1 MIRFLLELVIRRNS
15 WACSFLKASNIEWW
29 PWNAFECLGLRLS
42 KLKDVKSGCKG
53 RDLGTLSRAGFW
65 VVSTTGTAVVSGTPR
80 GAAGAAG
87 APGTPGAAGAAGAP
101 APPWHFL
108 MGLEVGWGLSRAL
121 SWTFSMTVLSQMM
134 SDSVLC
140 SMASMNVLR

>member
-1 MIRFLLELVIRRNS
+1 MIRLLLELVIRRNS
-15 WACSFLKASNIEWW
+15 WVCSFLKASNIEWW

-53 RDLGTLSRAGFW
+53 KDLGTLWRTGFW
-65 VVSTTGTAVVSGTPR
+65 VVSTTWRVVVSGTTEGTTGGTTG

-87 APGTPGAAGAAGAP
+87 GAGAAGAP
-101 APPWHFL
+101 AWHFL

-121 SWTFSMTVLSQMM
+121 SCTFSMTVLSQMM
-134 SDSVLC
+134 SDKVLS
-140 SMASMNVLR
+140 SMASINVLR